1 MPESTPLL
9 PRSNRPPHEHPIFLR
24 VCHSP
29 WYFLGQRALLLL
41 RGLIATYMT
50 AVLAVAI
57 DYERCEATHGELFI
71 YKAGLISFVVQIIYY
86 WITALWTLQHL
97 FWPRYREDS
106 DDGLLTRLKNI
117 FSIPRTTAFNAK
129 NRLAFSVFYTCVTTF
144 PYVVTFLYWFV
155 LNDGTG
161 HVFESGPI
169 QAMMHVNMYGI
180 GATIALV
187 ETMILSSVRKQQ
199 PFTSH
204 IVGLLLIVGLYF
216 VWTAVG
222 HAITHEYVYKQLN
235 PDYNGMRG
243 VIMTIVTTM
252 SVTTAFLLISLG
264 LHGVRD
270 YATAKA
276 ECDRQNP

>member
-57 DYERCEATHGELFI
+57 DYERREATHGQRFV
-71 YKAGLISFVVQIIYY
+71 YKAGPISFVVQIIYY
-86 WITALWTLQHL
+86 WISTVSCWFTSIPSCYSLCDLLVQLWTLQHL

-129 NRLAFSVFYTCVTTF
+129 NRLAFSVFYTCATTF

-161 HVFESGPI
+161 RIFNLGPI

-180 GATIALV
+180 GAVISLV

-199 PFTSH
+199 
-204 IVGLLLIVGLYF
+204 
-216 VWTAVG
+216 
-222 HAITHEYVYKQLN
+222 
-235 PDYNGMRG
+235 
-243 VIMTIVTTM
+243 
-252 SVTTAFLLISLG
+252 
-264 LHGVRD
+264 VRD
-270 YATAKA
+270 QLLDESEMLTMLTMFSAIHKPY
-276 ECDRQNP
+276 R

>member
-57 DYERCEATHGELFI
+57 DYERREATHGELFI
-71 YKAGLISFVVQIIYY
+71 FKAGPISFVVQIIYY
-86 WITALWTLQHL
+86 WITTVSCSSPPSKLSLIVFSLVQLWTLQHL

-106 DDGLLTRLKNI
+106 DDGLLTRVKNI
-117 FSIPRTTAFNAK
+117 FSIPRTTAFNSK
-129 NRLAFSVFYTCVTTF
+129 NRLAFSIFYTCATTF

-161 HVFESGPI
+161 CIFKLGPI

-180 GATIALV
+180 GAVIALV

-199 PFTSH
+199 
-204 IVGLLLIVGLYF
+204 
-216 VWTAVG
+216 VG
-222 HAITHEYVYKQLN
+222 H
-235 PDYNGMRG
+235 
-243 VIMTIVTTM
+243 
-252 SVTTAFLLISLG
+252 LL
-264 LHGVRD
+264 
-270 YATAKA
+270 
-276 ECDRQNP
+276 